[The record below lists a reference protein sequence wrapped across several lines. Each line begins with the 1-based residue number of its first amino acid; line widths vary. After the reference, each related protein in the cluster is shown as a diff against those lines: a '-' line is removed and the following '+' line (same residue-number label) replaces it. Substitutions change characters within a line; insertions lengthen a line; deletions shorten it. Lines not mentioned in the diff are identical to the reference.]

1 MRHSLTRRVGYW
13 STTGV
18 TALVFAS
25 GGAAYLAGAETPL
38 RGMAEL
44 GYPPYFVALLGLWKL
59 LGSLA
64 IVAPQLPR
72 LKEWAYAGIAF
83 DLTGAAVSHLAA
95 GHPAVKISVPL
106 VFLVIAG
113 MSWWLRPPDR
123 RLEATLDQ
131 PRTSTFPQ
139 QTGAHAPCSA

>member
-13 STTGV
+13 ATTGV

-25 GGAAYLAGAETPL
+25 GGAAYLAGAATPL

-44 GYPPYFVALLGLWKL
+44 GYPPYFVTLLGLWKL

-64 IVAPQLPR
+64 IVAPRLPR

-83 DLTGAAVSHLAA
+83 DLTGAVVSHLAIGPPGGEDHRSA
-95 GHPAVKISVPL
+95 CFSRV
-106 VFLVIAG
+106 AG

-131 PRTSTFPQ
+131 PRTSAFPQ

>member
-13 STTGV
+13 ATTGV

-25 GGAAYLAGAETPL
+25 GGAAYLAAAETPL

-44 GYPPYFVALLGLWKL
+44 GYPPYFVTLLGLWKL
-59 LGSLA
+59 LGGVA
-64 IVAPQLPR
+64 IVAPRLPR

-83 DLTGAAVSHLAA
+83 DLTGATVSHLAM
-95 GHPAVKISVPL
+95 GPTPAKIIAPL

-131 PRTSTFPQ
+131 PRTSAFPQ
-139 QTGAHAPCSA
+139 QTGAPCSA